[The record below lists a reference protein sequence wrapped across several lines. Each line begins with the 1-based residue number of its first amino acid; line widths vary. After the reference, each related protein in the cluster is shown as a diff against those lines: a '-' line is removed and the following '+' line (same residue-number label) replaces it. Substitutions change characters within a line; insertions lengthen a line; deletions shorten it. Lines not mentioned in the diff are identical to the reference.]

1 MIEECILIGDL
12 GYPARDCRG
21 LTFVLLSG
29 AHLPKTWHFG
39 DLRNGGD
46 YGHPFFGVIA
56 GTLPERELARL
67 PDAQACVIVEDF
79 KKLGTFIT
87 RGCQCLLLSVLPAL

>member
-1 MIEECILIGDL
+1 MIEECILI

-56 GTLPERELARL
+56 GTLPEREPARL
-67 PDAQACVIVEDF
+67 SDASAVEDSR
-79 KKLGTFIT
+79 KLGTFIT